1 MITYLYIFLITFFL
15 SVFFTIIA
23 RNIAL
28 KLNIVDTA
36 NSERKIHK
44 GSVPLL
50 GGLAIFLSFFIVAYI
65 FRDRFFYGAL
75 ELSHWMGV
83 FLGALVIII
92 GGFLDDKYSLSPKKQ
107 IIFPVVAILLVI
119 AGGVG
124 IEKITN
130 PLGGYLYFDTW
141 KIFLF
146 QLWGENFYFTAL
158 SDVFIFLWLL
168 GMIYTTKLL
177 DGMDGLVTGIT
188 AIGAFI
194 IFVFTLS
201 SKYYQPDI
209 AVASLILLAAC
220 LGFLVFNWHP
230 AKIFLGEGGSLLLGF
245 LLGVLAII
253 SGGKIAIAL
262 LVMGVPILD
271 VIWTIARRL
280 VARKNP
286 FRFADRKHLHFRL
299 YDLGIG
305 QRKTVLIF
313 YSLSLLFG
321 MSAVFLQ
328 SLGKIYALGLLI
340 FLMLSIIITFRV
352 IENKK
357 IKKYREIK

>member
-1 MITYLYIFLITFFL
+1 MK
-15 SVFFTIIA
+15 
-23 RNIAL
+23 NIAL
-28 KLNIVDTA
+28 KFAIVDEA

-44 GSVPLL
+44 GSIPLL

-65 FRDRFFYGAL
+65 FRDRFFYGSL

-83 FLGALVIII
+83 FLGALVIIV
-92 GGFLDDKYSLSPKKQ
+92 GGFFDDKYGLSPRKQ
-107 IIFPVVAILLVI
+107 IIFPVIAILLVI

-130 PLGGYLYFDTW
+130 PLGGFLYFDTW

-146 QLWGENFYFTAL
+146 QLWGENFYFTVL
-158 SDVFIFLWLL
+158 SDIFIFLWLL
-168 GMIYTTKLL
+168 GMMYTTKLL

-194 IFVFTLS
+194 IFIFTLS

-209 AVASLILLAAC
+209 AVASLILFASC

-271 VIWTIARRL
+271 VVWTIGRRL
-280 VARKNP
+280 VAGKNP

-305 QRKTVLIF
+305 QRKTVFIF
-313 YSLSLLFG
+313 YFLSLLFG

-340 FLMLSIIITFRV
+340 FLMLSIVITFRI
-352 IENKK
+352 IENRK
-357 IKKYREIK
+357 